1 MAENTLLYRCSASST
16 SMNLPFGFFGRASVR
31 KWQPVRLV
39 TQFTRTVPGPQGR
52 LAICCEV
59 YLIRSGFFRPRWLEL
74 AVFVLLL
81 VLLLAP
87 LGVLSRVLHYFGT
100 ARVPEL
106 SRDVR
111 YLLES
116 SLAHEPIEPLKWGM
130 AQNHIDS

>member
-1 MAENTLLYRCSASST
+1 
-16 SMNLPFGFFGRASVR
+16 MNLPFGFFGRASVR

-111 YLLES
+111 YLLEP